1 MFDFCDDRHVPAQY
15 FYHLFLLFAVNKMEK
30 KTVSA
35 WPVIPRM
42 TKHPNFGSIKFSRI
56 MFGIH
61 NAGLELIF
69 SLIFNEHE
77 ADLLM
82 SYLETHV

>member
-1 MFDFCDDRHVPAQY
+1 M
-15 FYHLFLLFAVNKMEK
+15 KK

-42 TKHPNFGSIKFSRI
+42 TKQPNFGSIKFSRI

-61 NAGLELIF
+61 NVKLELIF

-82 SYLETHV
+82 SYLETHVRHLAGSHSLCAAKSGLQL

>member
-1 MFDFCDDRHVPAQY
+1 MARYSKNDQ
-15 FYHLFLLFAVNKMEK
+15 
-30 KTVSA
+30 TSQ
-35 WPVIPRM
+35 
-42 TKHPNFGSIKFSRI
+42 SRI
-56 MFGIH
+56 DKVFLYTMFEIH

-82 SYLETHV
+82 SYLETHVRHLAGSHSLCAAKSGLQL